1 MSRIGKL
8 PIAVP
13 AGVTV
18 NVAGETVTVK
28 GPKGELKRVMPSEMA
43 IKQEGAVLTVS
54 RPSDAKKHR
63 AYHGLTRTLLAN
75 MVQGVS
81 KGFEKNLEIVGVGF
95 RVEKAGN
102 NLNLR
107 LGFSHPVEVK
117 PMAGISFAV
126 EGTTKIKV
134 IGINKED
141 VGFRVEKAG
150 NNLNLRLGFS
160 HPVEVKPMAG
170 ISFAV
175 EGTTK
180 IKVIG
185 INKEDVGEQ
194 AAEIRALHAPDHY
207 KGKGIRYAGEKVKLK
222 PGKAGKVVG
231 RK

>member
-18 NVAGETVTVK
+18 EVAGETVTVK
-28 GPKGELKRVMPSEMA
+28 GPKGELKRKMPPEIM
-43 IKQEGAVLTVS
+43 INQEGSTLTVT

-63 AYHGLTRTLLAN
+63 AFHGLTRSLLAN

-81 KGFEKNLEIVGVGF
+81 QGFEKNLEIVGVGF
-95 RVEKAGN
+95 RAEKTGDM
-102 NLNLR
+102 LTLR
-107 LGFSHPVEVK
+107 IGYSHQVEVK
-117 PMAGISFAV
+117 PMPGITLAV

-134 IGINKED
+134 
-141 VGFRVEKAG
+141 
-150 NNLNLRLGFS
+150 S
-160 HPVEVKPMAG
+160 
-170 ISFAV
+170 
-175 EGTTK
+175 
-180 IKVIG
+180 G

-207 KGKGIRYAGEKVKLK
+207 KGKGIRYAGERIKLK